1 MDTTICCGTG
11 GISGA
16 RSRLG
21 PAAAAEA
28 VEIVRQD
35 DLDGGRDD
43 VEARQGHRRGRDDVV
58 ALQELDLVRR
68 QRWIG
73 EDRHQPRLEGGEP
86 ERYVDKPALAA
97 DLAQQQLE
105 KLAEG
110 VHFGTAQLVGVSR
123 RRWILA

>member
-11 GISGA
+11 GISRA

-28 VEIVRQD
+28 VEVARQD
-35 DLDGGRDD
+35 DLDRGRDD

-58 ALQELDLVRR
+58 ALQELDLVRH
-68 QRWIG
+68 QRRVG

-86 ERYVDKPALAA
+86 ERYVDKPTLAA
-97 DLAQQQLE
+97 GLAPTQIRD
-105 KLAEG
+105 
-110 VHFGTAQLVGVSR
+110 TAGGGN
-123 RRWILA
+123 I